1 MVRIKCQSCGYEFD
15 CDPAKDPSCIC
26 PRCGAVNPIKSPSI
40 QQQQTPIAT
49 PTGQAQ
55 VASTSSVQVQAAPP
69 SPSSVPTVKYVTV
82 YAILKDGSRVEV
94 TKVAEGGPE
103 VVLGRGELSLFAW
116 RDPDTISRV
125 HIKVKFDNGK
135 IYVRD
140 DGSTNGTYVD
150 NNDIRGKG
158 DVEIPPG
165 KEVILVNPH
174 SPVVKLAFEVR

>member
-1 MVRIKCQSCGYEFD
+1 MVRVRCRSCGYEFD
-15 CDPAKDPSCIC
+15 CDPTKDPSCIC
-26 PRCGAVNPIKSPSI
+26 PRCGAINPIKSPSA
-40 QQQQTPIAT
+40 QLAPPTRPPIK
-49 PTGQAQ
+49 
-55 VASTSSVQVQAAPP
+55 SPP
-69 SPSSVPTVKYVTV
+69 SPSTPPPQILPQPSPSLASTVKYVTV
-82 YAILKDGSRVEV
+82 YAILKDESRVEV

-103 VVLGRGELSLFAW
+103 VVLGRGELSRFAW

-125 HIKVKFDNGK
+125 HVKVKFDNGK